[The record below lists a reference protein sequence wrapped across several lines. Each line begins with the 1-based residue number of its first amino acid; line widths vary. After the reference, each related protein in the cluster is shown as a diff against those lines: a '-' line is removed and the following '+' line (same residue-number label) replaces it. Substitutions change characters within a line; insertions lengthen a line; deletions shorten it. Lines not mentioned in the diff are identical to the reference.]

1 MPDSFREWVAP
12 LLALIGGGGI
22 TALFQAWRK
31 PSSKAEDVAAEA
43 TADKART
50 EAWQSLLQSLEGGL
64 KSMESRLGRVE
75 AEAEQCHREN
85 AAFRKALA
93 ERDETIA
100 DLTSQVKRQDEIIGE
115 QGARIKRLEGQLEA
129 RDLRDAAQSLPGTFA
144 TLDKDRVTV
153 MRPRKGGAQ

>member
-1 MPDSFREWVAP
+1 MPDSVREWLAP

-22 TALFQAWRK
+22 TALFQTWRK
-31 PSSKAEDVAAEA
+31 PSSRAEDVAAEA

-50 EAWQSLLQSLEGGL
+50 EAWQSLLQSLEGGRN
-64 KSMESRLGRVE
+64 SMEARLNRVE

-93 ERDETIA
+93 ERDEAIAELKAQGKERDQTI
-100 DLTSQVKRQDEIIGE
+100 EE